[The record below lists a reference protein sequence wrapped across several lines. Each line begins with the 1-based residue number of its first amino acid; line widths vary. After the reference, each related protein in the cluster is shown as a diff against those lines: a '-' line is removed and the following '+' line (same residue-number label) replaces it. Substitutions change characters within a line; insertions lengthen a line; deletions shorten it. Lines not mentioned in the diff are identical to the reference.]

1 MWKRNGI
8 IDMQLDVVVGCNLE
22 LKLLLKIMMMHEDK
36 RNKLRLKKKNNTQIN
51 EKVLQLSIYHI

>member
-1 MWKRNGI
+1 
-8 IDMQLDVVVGCNLE
+8 MQLDVVVGCNLE